1 MENMTDGGGSL
12 TGYFD
17 SDKLIKMKVWIGFS
31 WGVRQN
37 IYYFKDGQ
45 LAYVLETEDGFYVDS
60 TGIDHSR
67 FDMHF
72 EGNFYFDNNKILDH
86 VTLGHNRFEND
97 SNDPE
102 KEFLETADYYK
113 AFLWPKTR

>member
-1 MENMTDGGGSL
+1 
-12 TGYFD
+12 
-17 SDKLIKMKVWIGFS
+17 
-31 WGVRQN
+31 
-37 IYYFKDGQ
+37 
-45 LAYVLETEDGFYVDS
+45 
-60 TGIDHSR
+60 
-67 FDMHF
+67 MHF